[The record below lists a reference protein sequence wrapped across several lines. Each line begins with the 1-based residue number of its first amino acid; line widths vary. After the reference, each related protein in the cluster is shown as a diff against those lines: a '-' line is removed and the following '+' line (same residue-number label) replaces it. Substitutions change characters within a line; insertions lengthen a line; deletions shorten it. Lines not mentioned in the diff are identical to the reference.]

1 MEEVENDSGMFYS
14 KYERKEGLFTRI
26 VINNWKNGGVQMKT
40 KPKRVPTRKILDILE
55 EMYPDAHCELD
66 FRNPFELLIAT
77 ILSAQSTD
85 RQVNKVTKSLFEKF
99 PTPQD
104 FLKMT
109 EDELAEHIRGLG
121 LFRNKS
127 KNILKTCRIL
137 VEQYDGQVP
146 DERELLEKLP
156 GVGRKTANVVL
167 SNAFGIPALAVDT
180 HVQRVSNRLALADS
194 NNPLETEK
202 QLMKRVPRA
211 EWSDTHHR
219 IIWHG
224 RRVCSA
230 RNPKC
235 TACELLPYCWYGRN
249 EQNKQKIISRR

>member
-1 MEEVENDSGMFYS
+1 M
-14 KYERKEGLFTRI
+14 T
-26 VINNWKNGGVQMKT
+26 Q
-40 KPKRVPTRKILDILE
+40 KPKRVPTRKILDILA
-55 EMYPDAHCELD
+55 EMYPDAHCELVY
-66 FRNPFELLIAT
+66 RNPFELLIAT

-85 RQVNKVTKSLFEKF
+85 QQVNKVTKNLFARF

-104 FLKMT
+104 FLTLT
-109 EDELAEHIRGLG
+109 EEELAEHIRGLG

-127 KNILKTCRIL
+127 KNILQTCRIL
-137 VEQYDGQVP
+137 VEQYGGKVP
-146 DERELLEKLP
+146 REREKLEALP

-180 HVQRVSNRLALADS
+180 HVHRVANRLALADS
-194 NNPLETEK
+194 DNPLETER
-202 QLMKRVPRA
+202 QLMKRVPRD
-211 EWSDTHHR
+211 EWSITHHR

-235 TACELLPYCWYGRN
+235 GVCDLLPYCWYGK
-249 EQNKQKIISRR
+249 QQKKLNKKKS

>member
-1 MEEVENDSGMFYS
+1 MEE
-14 KYERKEGLFTRI
+14 
-26 VINNWKNGGVQMKT
+26 
-40 KPKRVPTRKILDILE
+40 KPKRVPTRKILDTLAQ
-55 EMYPDAHCELD
+55 MYPDAHCELN

-85 RQVNKVTKSLFEKF
+85 RQVNKVTEGLFQKY
-99 PTPQD
+99 PTPES
-104 FLKMT
+104 FLQLT
-109 EDELAEHIRGLG
+109 EEELAEHIRGLG

-137 VEQYDGQVP
+137 VEQYGGQVP
-146 DERELLEKLP
+146 QQREQLEKLP

-180 HVQRVSNRLALADS
+180 HVHRVANRLALANS
-194 NNPLETEK
+194 KTPLETEQ
-202 QLMKRVPRA
+202 QLMKKVPRA

-235 TACELLPYCWYGRN
+235 TICHLLPYCWYG
-249 EQNKQKIISRR
+249 KQVKKAK